1 MDWTFAA
8 LYSSKVLRKNCSAC
22 WNLPEPNEVNAGQ
35 PPQGMFVLAKVR
47 DVAEEAG
54 PPLLGPEAPLN
65 KAEYKRNPNLN
76 LLFALLQK
84 LQKCCSQ
91 PWSFEG

>member
-1 MDWTFAA
+1 MDG
-8 LYSSKVLRKNCSAC
+8 L
-22 WNLPEPNEVNAGQ
+22 NEVNAGQ

-54 PPLLGPEAPLN
+54 PPLLGPEAPFN
-65 KAEYKRNPNLN
+65 KTEYKRNPNLN